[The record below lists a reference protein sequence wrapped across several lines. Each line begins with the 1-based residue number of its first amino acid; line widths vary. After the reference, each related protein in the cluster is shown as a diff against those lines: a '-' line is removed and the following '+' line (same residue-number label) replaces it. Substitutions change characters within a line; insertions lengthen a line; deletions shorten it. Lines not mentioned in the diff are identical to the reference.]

1 MAHGRVISNSGKL
14 YFGVILAGFLL
25 TGLTLADDYRDF
37 NVALAEQYLMPRY
50 YALEEATA
58 QQQHTLTTFCQA
70 PDAEGLAQSQ
80 SAFHASMDAWMQ
92 IQHVRLGPIQL
103 AFRAE
108 RINHWPERR
117 NAVSKTLRK
126 WLAEKDQALL
136 DPDTFATSSVAG
148 QGLPTLERLLFA
160 PDALQQYREDD
171 YRCQLTLAIGRNLAT
186 ISREVVTEWQQQVL
200 PVLVVGGE
208 HPIYFENPEA
218 ATRQLLTDLQT
229 LLQVIT
235 DQKLEQVLGKTSA
248 EAKPKQAENR
258 RSDRSIRNLLLNL
271 ASARAMYADT
281 QSGFVRL
288 MPHTPDAEALNARI
302 AQALTTAESALKTLE
317 KPLDQAVQDPSERA
331 KIEQALKAT
340 RSIRNALQDEI
351 PAMLGINTGFNSLD
365 GD

>member
-1 MAHGRVISNSGKL
+1 MAHRRIVSDGGRL
-14 YFGVILAGFLL
+14 YFCVMLLGFLL
-25 TGLTLADDYRDF
+25 SGLALADDYRDF
-37 NVALAEQYLMPRY
+37 NVTLVEQYVMPRY
-50 YALEEATA
+50 QALEEATT
-58 QQQHTLTTFCQA
+58 QQQHTLAAFCQA
-70 PDAEGLAQSQ
+70 PDGAGLAQSQ

-92 IQHVRLGPIQL
+92 IQHIRLGPIQL

-126 WLAEKDQALL
+126 WLAEKDQTLL
-136 DPDTFATSSVAG
+136 DPNTFATSSVAG

-160 PDALQQYREDD
+160 PDALQQYQADD
-171 YRCQLTLAIGRNLAT
+171 YRCQLTLAIARNLAT
-186 ISREVVTEWQQQVL
+186 ISHEVLDEWQQVL
-200 PVLVVGGE
+200 PVLVAGGE
-208 HPIYFENPEA
+208 HPIYFESPEA

-235 DQKLEQVLGKTSA
+235 DQKLELVLGKTPA

-271 ASARAMYADT
+271 ASARAIYADA
-281 QSGFVRL
+281 QSGFVCL
-288 MPHTPDAEALNARI
+288 MPDTPDAEVLNARI
-302 AQALTTAESALKTLE
+302 EQALTAAENTLAALD
-317 KPLDQAVQDPSERA
+317 KPLDQAVQEPPERA